1 MESDVK
7 QSEQAQH
14 LTKVCSGA
22 LCFLCR
28 VWNHAHITNRTAFL
42 PHRKRRTRVW
52 ERLWLQPTAPTWPQS
67 ATCLHRKRVRPT
79 GGATTLWHLYC
90 LFIFSCS
97 IIVLSSIYYMDRPH
111 LYFLYLN
118 LETYILDKFFKF
130 PSQEKSPFSRRG
142 FCSSTLSTEASLCPR
157 ITSVASSSTTR

>member
-14 LTKVCSGA
+14 LAKVRSGA

-28 VWNHAHITNRTAFL
+28 VWDHAHITNRTAFL
-42 PHRKRRTRVW
+42 PYRKRSARLW
-52 ERLWLQPTAPTWPQS
+52 ERLWLQPTAPTWLQS
-67 ATCLHRKRVRPT
+67 ATCLHRKKVRST

-97 IIVLSSIYYMDRPH
+97 IIVLSSIYYMDCP
-111 LYFLYLN
+111 LLCFLCFN

-130 PSQEKSPFSRRG
+130 PSQEKSHFSRRG

-157 ITSVASSSTTR
+157 ITSAPSSSITR